1 MSLLFIAVALFGAK
15 AQTEVSLIT
24 CYPGPEIFELCGH
37 SALRIR
43 TADSDSVW
51 NYGLFNF
58 NEPNFVYRFCKGE
71 TDYHMG
77 GYPFEWFLPEYVSR
91 GSRVVEQ
98 HLNLTEEEAVKLRSM
113 LQSEQLKDHGKYRYN
128 YVLDNCATRIYERID
143 QTAGKPVVYPD
154 TLAYNSFR
162 NEMRSYHRDYPWYQL
177 GIDVAL
183 GSGID
188 RQLTSRQDMFVP
200 VEFSRKASGAHFSDG
215 RPLVKSETIL
225 YEGRDG
231 ATLPPTPFPLTPMFW
246 SLVVMA
252 VSLLVAGIDLFRG
265 RLTRWYYAA
274 FFSLLGIA
282 GCIVAFLVFVSEH
295 EATSPNALIFW
306 LNPLQLV
313 VPALCWSRRT
323 RPVVTAWMIASGAVL
338 VSLMVVWPFQSQSTN
353 PALFPMIASTIAL
366 EAVWT
371 VISLRGET
379 VKSPKAAKSGKK
391 TKKKSSKRLK

>member
-1 MSLLFIAVALFGAK
+1 MSLLFLLIGFGAK

-51 NYGLFNF
+51 NYGMFNF
-58 NEPNFVYRFCKGE
+58 NEPNFVYRFCKGQ

-77 GYPFEWFLPEYVSR
+77 GYPFAWFLPEYVNR

-98 HLNLTEEEAVKLRSM
+98 HLNLTEEEAERLRSM
-113 LQSEQLKDHGKYRYN
+113 LQAEQLRDHGRYRYN

-143 QTAGKPVVYPD
+143 QAVGEPVVYPD

-162 NEMRSYHRDYPWYQL
+162 KEMRSYHRDYPWYQL

-183 GSGID
+183 GAGID

-200 VEFSRKASGAHFSDG
+200 VEFSRKAAAAHMRDG
-215 RPLVKSETIL
+215 RRLVKSETVL
-225 YEGRDG
+225 YEGREG

-252 VSLLVAGIDLFRG
+252 VSLLVAGIDVFRG
-265 RLTRWYYAA
+265 RLTRWWYSV
-274 FFSLLGIA
+274 FFGMLGIA
-282 GCIVAFLVFVSEH
+282 GCIVAFLVFVCEH
-295 EATSPNALIFW
+295 EATSPNALILW

-323 RPVVTAWMIASGAVL
+323 RPVVTAWMIAAGAVL
-338 VSLMVVWPFQSQSTN
+338 ICLMVAWPFQSQSTN
-353 PALFPMIASTIAL
+353 AALFPLMGTTAVLQI
-366 EAVWT
+366 VWT
-371 VISLRGET
+371 FVSLKGEKT
-379 VKSPKAAKSGKK
+379 VRPSSKKA
-391 TKKKSSKRLK
+391 KKKSRKRLK